1 MLRTKMINIAALTM
15 AVVLGTGCAVNRATA
30 KLAPDADLAK
40 VHSIYIEKQPK
51 DNRNIDQLL
60 KKSLEQRGYSVTTG
74 TSSKPNGPAD
84 AALSY
89 VDRWMWDITM
99 YMLELTVNLREPNTN
114 TPIATGNSYHTSL
127 TRKSPQEMADE
138 VVGNIFD
145 TRKK

>member
-1 MLRTKMINIAALTM
+1 M
-15 AVVLGTGCAVNRATA
+15 
-30 KLAPDADLAK
+30 
-40 VHSIYIEKQPK
+40 HSIYIEKQPK

-74 TSSKPNGPAD
+74 TSSKPNGPTD
-84 AALSY
+84 AALTY

-127 TRKSPQEMADE
+127 TRKSPDEMVDE
-138 VVGNIFD
+138 VVGNIFG
-145 TRKK
+145 TKTK